1 MNLRLVVN
9 QLCALQMVLGVVL
22 LLVAGGFY
30 LVQWFR
36 GEEVNAAAKLA
47 LFFVGGGGLVGAF
60 FVWWMTRPPRGG
72 SEDVGRREALL
83 LVALSWLL
91 GAGYAALPFWV
102 WAHLDDAVPPGH
114 PFLNYVDCYFESMSG
129 LTTVGASVLTD
140 IEAVP
145 HALLLW
151 RAFTQWIGGVGI
163 VVVFIAVLPSVGVG
177 AKRLFFNEVSGPVDE
192 GVMPTIRSTAR
203 VLLQIYSGM
212 TAVLIVALLLCG
224 MSSFD
229 ALCHALSTI
238 STGGFSPKNAST
250 GHYDSAAVDIVI
262 TIFMILGGVNFALY
276 YHLLRR
282 KYAEVL
288 ADRELR
294 LYFGILAACTIVVA
308 AGIVG
313 RVVVK
318 TTGEHVEAGVGYAL
332 QAAVFNVVSVQ
343 TTTGFATAD
352 FDRWPDEVRA
362 VIAFVCILGGCAGS
376 TAGGLK
382 VIRLLIIIKALMA
395 ILERAFRPSVVRPVR
410 IGRSIVDDE
419 VQLACMGFAVG
430 MVILHGVGTLLLYVF
445 EPRGTLD
452 LTTAI
457 SANFSTFCN
466 TGPGF
471 GKVGPM
477 ANYGWM
483 TDGSKITL
491 SMMMLLGR
499 LEIVTLVALVTPRFW
514 RRV

>member
-192 GVMPTIRSTAR
+192 GVMPTIR
-203 VLLQIYSGM
+203 
-212 TAVLIVALLLCG
+212 
-224 MSSFD
+224 
-229 ALCHALSTI
+229 
-238 STGGFSPKNAST
+238 
-250 GHYDSAAVDIVI
+250 
-262 TIFMILGGVNFALY
+262 
-276 YHLLRR
+276 
-282 KYAEVL
+282 
-288 ADRELR
+288 
-294 LYFGILAACTIVVA
+294 
-308 AGIVG
+308 
-313 RVVVK
+313 
-318 TTGEHVEAGVGYAL
+318 
-332 QAAVFNVVSVQ
+332 
-343 TTTGFATAD
+343 
-352 FDRWPDEVRA
+352 
-362 VIAFVCILGGCAGS
+362 
-376 TAGGLK
+376 
-382 VIRLLIIIKALMA
+382 
-395 ILERAFRPSVVRPVR
+395 
-410 IGRSIVDDE
+410 
-419 VQLACMGFAVG
+419 
-430 MVILHGVGTLLLYVF
+430 
-445 EPRGTLD
+445 
-452 LTTAI
+452 
-457 SANFSTFCN
+457 
-466 TGPGF
+466 
-471 GKVGPM
+471 
-477 ANYGWM
+477 
-483 TDGSKITL
+483 
-491 SMMMLLGR
+491 
-499 LEIVTLVALVTPRFW
+499 
-514 RRV
+514 